1 MTVQF
6 TMNTVW
12 ARRCA
17 LAGALLL
24 LLGTRVGAQPP
35 QDPFGGLGGS
45 RKTNSESS
53 DRISFTVAVNPAEAK
68 PGSVFTLTIK
78 GTLKPGFHT
87 YPLTMRAAG
96 DAQDTGQLSKIRIEA
111 PAGFELLYPVR
122 ETAPKFDRV
131 DGVGWFLEHKGPF
144 EWAQDVF
151 VKPDAPPGTE
161 HLKIHVRAQVCD
173 TSCVWVE
180 PDITVSVKVLAGSA
194 AVVTPELQARL
205 GSKPPAIEER
215 QPPGSRE
222 ASHSA
227 VPAPPEGESPPETPG
242 ARGLA
247 GFLAASVGAALLML
261 VTPCVFPMIP
271 ITVSFFLKQ
280 SERKDHNALV
290 SAGVYSITIVAVLA
304 LAVLLLGQIIIN
316 LANSAWL
323 NLALGMLLVF
333 FALSLLGMY
342 EIELPS
348 GLARF
353 TAAREGQGGYVGAMF
368 MALTFTITSFT
379 CTGPFL
385 GPLLVA
391 VKESPL
397 GPWQRALGAL
407 CYAATFAAPFFV
419 LALFPSLLKRLPKSG
434 GWLNA
439 VKVVMGFLE
448 LAAALKFLANMDLA
462 WHPGAP
468 ILFNYETVLCS
479 WIALSACCGFYL
491 FGAYR
496 LPHDT
501 PLDHLGVGR
510 MLLGAGFL
518 SLGIY
523 MAPALWRVTPLG
535 AIGRGLV
542 AFLPLDTRAA
552 GEWNLDYEEAWRE
565 AVGQHKL
572 IFVDFTGQNCTN
584 CRYNE
589 LNVFPQPAIRREL
602 EKFARVQLYTDFV
615 PDSKLSPA
623 DSEAQGRK
631 NSELQ
636 SATVGDVSNPLYA
649 IVRPDTDQP
658 FERTADGGLRIKG
671 KILGQRKGLIARDQL
686 QDFEAFLHRAQASP
700 NDVAALR

>member
-1 MTVQF
+1 
-6 TMNTVW
+6 
-12 ARRCA
+12 
-17 LAGALLL
+17 
-24 LLGTRVGAQPP
+24 
-35 QDPFGGLGGS
+35 
-45 RKTNSESS
+45 
-53 DRISFTVAVNPAEAK
+53 
-68 PGSVFTLTIK
+68 
-78 GTLKPGFHT
+78 
-87 YPLTMRAAG
+87 
-96 DAQDTGQLSKIRIEA
+96 
-111 PAGFELLYPVR
+111 
-122 ETAPKFDRV
+122 
-131 DGVGWFLEHKGPF
+131 
-144 EWAQDVF
+144 
-151 VKPDAPPGTE
+151 
-161 HLKIHVRAQVCD
+161 
-173 TSCVWVE
+173 
-180 PDITVSVKVLAGSA
+180 
-194 AVVTPELQARL
+194 
-205 GSKPPAIEER
+205 
-215 QPPGSRE
+215 
-222 ASHSA
+222 
-227 VPAPPEGESPPETPG
+227 
-242 ARGLA
+242 
-247 GFLAASVGAALLML
+247 
-261 VTPCVFPMIP
+261 
-271 ITVSFFLKQ
+271 
-280 SERKDHNALV
+280 
-290 SAGVYSITIVAVLA
+290 
-304 LAVLLLGQIIIN
+304 
-316 LANSAWL
+316 
-323 NLALGMLLVF
+323 
-333 FALSLLGMY
+333 
-342 EIELPS
+342 
-348 GLARF
+348 
-353 TAAREGQGGYVGAMF
+353 MF

-479 WIALSACCGFYL
+479 WIALAVCCGLYL
-491 FGAYR
+491 FGAFR

-535 AIGRGLV
+535 VIGRGLV

-552 GEWNLDYEEAWRE
+552 SEWNLDYEQAWRE
-565 AVGQHKL
+565 AIAQHKL

-589 LNVFPQPAIRREL
+589 LNVFPQPGIRREL

-623 DSEAQGRK
+623 DSKAQGEK
-631 NSELQ
+631 NSALQ

-649 IVRPDTDQP
+649 IVRPDSDQP
-658 FERTADGGLRIKG
+658 FERMADGGLRIKG
-671 KILGQRKGLIARDQL
+671 KILGQRKGLIARDRL
-686 QDFEAFLHRAQASP
+686 EDFEAFLRQAQAGQ

>member
-1 MTVQF
+1 M
-6 TMNTVW
+6 
-12 ARRCA
+12 
-17 LAGALLL
+17 AGVLLL
-24 LLGTRVGAQPP
+24 FLAAQTPAQPP
-35 QDPFGGLGGS
+35 GDPFGGLGAA
-45 RKTNSESS
+45 RKVNPDTSS
-53 DRISFTVAVNPAEAK
+53 DRIGFSTTIHPTEVT
-68 PGSVFTLTIK
+68 PGTVFTLTIK

-96 DAQDTGQLSKIRIEA
+96 DAQDPGQLSKIRIEA

-122 ETAPKFDRV
+122 ETQPQFDHIE
-131 DGVGWFLEHKGPF
+131 GLGWFLEHQGPF
-144 EWAQDVF
+144 EWAQDIF
-151 VKPDAPPGTE
+151 VKPDMALGTKSLE
-161 HLKIHVRAQVCD
+161 IFFEFQVCD
-173 TSCVWVE
+173 KTCVWEKPKATVLVNVAGTPSVVS
-180 PDITVSVKVLAGSA
+180 PDVL
-194 AVVTPELQARL
+194 ARL
-205 GSKPPAIEER
+205 GSKPPPI
-215 QPPGSRE
+215 RE
-222 ASHSA
+222 IQ
-227 VPAPPEGESPPETPG
+227 PPEGQTSAPPGRGPVSTRDISPSPPVDNAG
-242 ARGLA
+242 APSPQGLA
-247 GFLAASVGAALLML
+247 GFLAASIGAALLML
-261 VTPCVFPMIP
+261 MTPCVFPMIP

-290 SAGVYSITIVAVLA
+290 SAGVYSITIIAVLA
-304 LAVLLLGQIIIN
+304 LAVLLLGQIIIK

-333 FALSLLGMY
+333 FALSLFGMY

-407 CYAATFAAPFFV
+407 CYAATFAAPFFI

-479 WIALSACCGFYL
+479 WIALAVCCGLYL

-510 MLLGAGFL
+510 MLLGASFL

-535 AIGRGLV
+535 VIGRGLV

-552 GEWNLDYEEAWRE
+552 SEWNLDYEQAWRE
-565 AVGQHKL
+565 AVQQHKL

-589 LNVFPQPAIRREL
+589 INVFPQPAIRREL

-615 PDSKLSPA
+615 PDSRLSTA
-623 DSEAQGRK
+623 DSKAQGEK
-631 NSELQ
+631 NSAIQ
-636 SATVGDVSNPLYA
+636 SATVGDLSNPLYA
-649 IVRPDTDQP
+649 IVRPDSDQP
-658 FERTADGGLRIKG
+658 FERTAEGSQRIKG
-671 KILGQRKGLIARDQL
+671 KILGQRTGLIDQL
-686 QDFEAFLHRAQASP
+686 EDFEAFLRQAQAGP
-700 NDVAALR
+700 NDVAVLR